1 MTTNI
6 RPQLDTVSI
15 ALDGDVAIVKINRT
29 EKANAVGGGV
39 MPDLLTAFTWALN
52 DASVKVVVFSGEGRF
67 FSAGMDLVGIPGDGP
82 VLPDAGIAVMS
93 ELHEL
98 LINADRVLVAAVNG
112 PAVGW
117 GNSCLALFDLV
128 YSVPDA
134 YFFTPFVKWGL
145 CAEACSSVTFAKIM
159 GRQKAA
165 AIILAGDCMTAL
177 ELESLGL
184 ITKILPK
191 DNFMAQVLEITRRI
205 AKQPA
210 GSFMFNKQL
219 MMIPYRAELLAAN
232 ERECEGL
239 RQRGR
244 TSEPRNAI
252 KAFKRKQAAKRKGT
266 KSKL

>member
-1 MTTNI
+1 MS
-6 RPQLDTVSI
+6 PQLETVLA
-15 ALDGDVAIVKINRT
+15 ALEGDVAVIKINRT
-29 EKANAVGGGV
+29 GKANAIGGGV
-39 MPDLLTAFTWALN
+39 MPDLLTAFTWALI
-52 DASVKVVVFSGEGRF
+52 DTSAKVVVFTGVGRF
-67 FSAGMDLVGIPGDGP
+67 FSAGMDLVGIPDDGP

-98 LINADRVLVAAVNG
+98 LINADKVLIAAVNG

-145 CAEACSSVTFAKIM
+145 CAEACSSVTFARLM

-165 AIILAGDCMTAL
+165 AIILAGERMTAK

-191 DNFMAQVLEITRRI
+191 DNFMAQVLEIARRI

-210 GSFMFNKQL
+210 GSLAFNKQL
-219 MMIPYRAELLAAN
+219 MMIRYRAELLAAN

-244 TSEPRNAI
+244 TSEPREAI
-252 KAFKRKQAAKRKGT
+252 KAFEREQGAKRKD
-266 KSKL
+266 KESKL

>member
-1 MTTNI
+1 MS
-6 RPQLDTVSI
+6 PQPKTVST
-15 ALDGDVAIVKINRT
+15 ALEGDVAIVKINRT
-29 EKANAVGGGV
+29 ENANAIGDGV
-39 MPDLLTAFTWALN
+39 MPDLLSAFKWALN
-52 DASVKVVVFSGEGRF
+52 ETSVKVVVFSGEGRF
-67 FSAGMDLVGIPGDGP
+67 FSAGMDLVDLPLDGP

-98 LINADRVLVAAVNG
+98 LINADKVLIAAVNG

-128 YSVPDA
+128 YSVADA

-145 CAEACSSVTFAKIM
+145 CAEACSSVSFARIM

-165 AIILAGDCMTAL
+165 AIILAGERMTAK

-191 DNFMAQVLEITRRI
+191 DNFMGEVLKIAMRI

-210 GSFMFNKQL
+210 GSLAFNKQL

-244 TSEPRNAI
+244 TSEPREAI
-252 KAFKRKQAAKRKGT
+252 KAFGREQGAKRKDKT
-266 KSKL
+266 SKL